1 MQEFTPV
8 PSLIGGLMI
17 GGAAALYL
25 LLAGGI
31 AGISGMLESAL
42 QPRGAQFPVAIA
54 FLLGL
59 PLGALVVAMIA
70 PGLVPPVRIG
80 GSTALLVVAG
90 LVTGFGA
97 RLGGGCTSGHGVCG
111 IPRLS
116 IRSIIATLTFM
127 ATAAVTVFLIRHVI

>member
-17 GGAAALYL
+17 GGAAALYM

-54 FLLGL
+54 FLAGL
-59 PLGALVVAMIA
+59 PLGALVVSLVA
-70 PGLVPPVRIG
+70 PHLVPPVRIST
-80 GSTALLVVAG
+80 STALLVLAG

-111 IPRLS
+111 VPRLS
-116 IRSIIATLTFM
+116 IRSIVATLTFM
-127 ATAAVTVFLIRHVI
+127 ATAAVTVFIVRHVI